1 MQADRL
7 DAQSFGFRLPTR
19 GSDIYEPSNKITR
32 EEDGRQQYL
41 AYLAQRQRQS
51 KSSPQPESYDL
62 VSESESELESYDLVS
77 ESEDNDEDEDEY
89 FTVQKVLR
97 RCTVG
102 PLRGLFLVVWEG
114 GEETWEPAENLRGN
128 QQFEAFLHRRR
139 MSAAGTK

>member
-51 KSSPQPESYDL
+51 KSWPQPESYDL
-62 VSESESELESYDLVS
+62 VSESE
-77 ESEDNDEDEDEY
+77 DEDEDEH
-89 FTVQKVLR
+89 FIVQKVLH

-102 PLRGLFLVVWEG
+102 PLKGLFLVVWEG

-128 QQFEAFLHRRR
+128 EQFEAFRHRRR
-139 MSAAGTK
+139 MSAADTK